1 MGGVGLFIV
10 IILSISL
17 RSWWGL
23 TVLQCWGEGQF
34 LLGPVT
40 GTAVLGRAVRYHTGT
55 EPHYSEPSQNTMVKH
70 QSTCPWWYKS
80 KPSNRGRGS
89 CYITCMLI
97 SQVSQCFKKIEWWE
111 MTRVCLRLIQGHV
124 NKICDILMYTQK
136 WLNYTVSASD
146 HHGFNWITFCGGGRN
161 MTTEHYLPV
170 SLHMK
175 PNDLS
180 KKHF

>member
-23 TVLQCWGEGQF
+23 TVLRCWGEGQF

-40 GTAVLGRAVRYHTGT
+40 GTAVLCRAVRYHTGT

-97 SQVSQCFKKIEWWE
+97 SQVSQCFKK
-111 MTRVCLRLIQGHV
+111 
-124 NKICDILMYTQK
+124 
-136 WLNYTVSASD
+136 
-146 HHGFNWITFCGGGRN
+146 NWIMRNDKSLFKVDLRSCEQNLWHFDVYSEMIELHCQCFRPPWFQLNNILWGREKHDN
-161 MTTEHYLPV
+161 RT
-170 SLHMK
+170 
-175 PNDLS
+175 LS
-180 KKHF
+180 TCVFAYEI

>member
-1 MGGVGLFIV
+1 MGEVGLFIV

-97 SQVSQCFKKIEWWE
+97 SQVSQCFKK
-111 MTRVCLRLIQGHV
+111 
-124 NKICDILMYTQK
+124 
-136 WLNYTVSASD
+136 
-146 HHGFNWITFCGGGRN
+146 NWIMRNDKSLFKVDQVMWIKSMTFWCILRN
-161 MTTEHYLPV
+161 DWITLSVLQTTMV
-170 SLHMK
+170 STE
-175 PNDLS
+175 
-180 KKHF
+180 

>member
-10 IILSISL
+10 IMIILSISL
-17 RSWWGL
+17 MSWWGL

-40 GTAVLGRAVRYHTGT
+40 GTAVLGRDVRYHTGT

-97 SQVSQCFKKIEWWE
+97 SQVSQCFKKKIEWWE
-111 MTRVCLRLIQGHV
+111 MTRVCLRFRV
-124 NKICDILMYTQK
+124 NKICDILMYIYSEMIELHCQCFRPP
-136 WLNYTVSASD
+136 WFQLN
-146 HHGFNWITFCGGGRN
+146 NILWGREKHDN
-161 MTTEHYLPV
+161 RT
-170 SLHMK
+170 
-175 PNDLS
+175 LS
-180 KKHF
+180 TCVFAYEF